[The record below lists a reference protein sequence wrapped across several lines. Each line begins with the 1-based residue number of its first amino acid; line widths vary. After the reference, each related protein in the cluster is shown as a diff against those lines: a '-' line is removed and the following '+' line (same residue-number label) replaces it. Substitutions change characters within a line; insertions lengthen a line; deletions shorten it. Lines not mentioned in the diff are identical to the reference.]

1 MESANPILL
10 AVNFLKETYIVNKK
24 FQTKKIALAV
34 ALSFGASLVLAQ
46 SGPIKIGVVTPLSG
60 TYTPIGEQV
69 KMGLDLA
76 AKEINAAGGIN
87 GRKIDLIYEDEEANP
102 AVATQKAEKL
112 FQVEKVDF
120 LTGTVNSGSTL
131 AVGQLAERNNKLIAT
146 TVSFADSIT
155 ADKCSPNVFRVNARA
170 GMQSAALAA
179 WVDKEIPKANI
190 FFIGPD
196 YEMGRSTVSAF
207 KRASTEKGAKDVGEV
222 FAPLDNKD
230 YSPYFGQVR
239 AAKPNVIYTSVAGN
253 DTVRLFTQMDEY
265 GVNKGVTIVGASG
278 TVTSQNMGAIGKSA
292 NGFVT
297 GVGYS
302 PKLDNPANK
311 KFVADFQKAYNKL
324 PDLYGADS
332 YGLLY
337 FYKAAVEKAK
347 STETDKVRNA
357 MNDLSWQT
365 PQGTK
370 KMRAG
375 DHQAMQDMFAVRVEN
390 GEFNIVGRVPS
401 DQAIGPD
408 TCTRF

>member
-1 MESANPILL
+1 MESANQILL
-10 AVNFLKETYIVNKK
+10 VVNLLKETYIMKK
-24 FQTKKIALAV
+24 QFQTKKIALAV
-34 ALSFGASLVLAQ
+34 ALSLGASLVYAQ
-46 SGPIKIGVVTPLSG
+46 TGPIKIGVVTPLSG

-76 AKEINAAGGIN
+76 AKEINATGGIN

-112 FQVEKVDF
+112 FQVEKVEF

-207 KRASTEKGAKDVGEV
+207 KKASTEKGAKDVGEV

-265 GVNKGVTIVGASG
+265 GVNKGVTIIGASG

-347 STETDKVRNA
+347 STETDKVRAA

-408 TCTRF
+408 TCARF

>member
-1 MESANPILL
+1 M
-10 AVNFLKETYIVNKK
+10 KK
-24 FQTKKIALAV
+24 QFETKKIALAV
-34 ALSFGASLVLAQ
+34 ALCFGASLVSAQ

-76 AKEINAAGGIN
+76 AREINAAGGIN
-87 GRKIDLIYEDEEANP
+87 GRKINLIYEDEEANP

-131 AVGQLAERNNKLIAT
+131 AVGQVAERNNKLIAT
-146 TVSFADSIT
+146 SVSFADSIT
-155 ADKCSPNVFRVNARA
+155 GDKCSPNVFRVNARA

-253 DTVRLFTQMDEY
+253 DTVRLFSQMEEY
-265 GVNKGVTIVGASG
+265 GLNKGVTLVGASG

-347 STETDKVRNA
+347 STETDKVRTA
-357 MNDLSWQT
+357 MDDLSWQT

-390 GEFNIVGRVPS
+390 GEFNIVGRVSS
-401 DQAIGPD
+401 DLAIGPD
-408 TCTRF
+408 ACTRFSYAGKLLRIFFEDAEFF